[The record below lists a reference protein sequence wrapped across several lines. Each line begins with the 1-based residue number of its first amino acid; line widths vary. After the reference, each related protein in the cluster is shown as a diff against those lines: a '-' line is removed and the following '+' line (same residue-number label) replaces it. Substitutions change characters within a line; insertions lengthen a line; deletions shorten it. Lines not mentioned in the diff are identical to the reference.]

1 MRNYFLLFLK
11 TIILSVCCCFLHF
24 FIVLSFIIKALLAN
38 ILVFCASP
46 FRLCLIHSWLSTL
59 PILPLWII
67 RYIVAVEG
75 TFSFFSVTLFA
86 ICSPRPVLFYLFF
99 FHIAYFRKYI
109 YKIGEIL
116 TSWYHIFSH
125 AVHRKIFYVSFSFS
139 HNNTITFYFSF

>member
-1 MRNYFLLFLK
+1 MLLFFALFYC
-11 TIILSVCCCFLHF
+11 SF
-24 FIVLSFIIKALLAN
+24 FIIKALLAN
-38 ILVFCASP
+38 ILVFCTSP
-46 FRLCLIHSWLSTL
+46 FRLCLIHSWLSTF

-75 TFSFFSVTLFA
+75 TFLFSSVTLFA

-109 YKIGEIL
+109 HKVGEIL

-125 AVHRKIFYVSFSFS
+125 AVIGKYFMFPFPFPITTLLRFISLSNRTNVS
-139 HNNTITFYFSF
+139 T